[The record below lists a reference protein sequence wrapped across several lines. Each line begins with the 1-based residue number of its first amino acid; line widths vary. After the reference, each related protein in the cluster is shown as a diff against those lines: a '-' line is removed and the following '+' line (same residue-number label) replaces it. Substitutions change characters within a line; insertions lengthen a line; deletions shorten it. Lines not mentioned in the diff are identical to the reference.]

1 MRKLGEWSLLG
12 AVTLALGG
20 GLGAVGLPSSYL
32 FGALLAGLGAAL
44 LMPGRLEVPDPA
56 FTVAQGVTGVTLGA
70 YLEADSLEVVAG
82 SWLPVLAVSA
92 GTLALSVAAGRM
104 LARATDCDETTASL
118 GLVAGGATGIVAM
131 ADELGADGRLVAFMQ
146 YARVLI
152 VVLITPL
159 VAALAFPGHATA
171 PASALETPLL
181 GEPSWWL
188 ITAGT
193 AAAGAA
199 AGALVRMPTPWILGP
214 LLVSGAVT
222 LIAPAGTFEVPELLR
237 ETAFIVIGAQVG
249 LRFTPDTLRQVGR
262 LLVPVLLGIAGLIV
276 ACFGLAVLLHLTAD
290 VTLADAYLATT
301 PGGFYAVAAVAFGA
315 GADTTF
321 IVAVQGLRVLV
332 MVLLAPTVVRW
343 LARSRSAA

>member
-1 MRKLGEWSLLG
+1 MRRLADWLLLG

-20 GLGAVGLPSSYL
+20 GLGAAGLPSSFL

-44 LMPGRLEVPDPA
+44 LVPGRLGVPDPV

-70 YLEADSLEVVAG
+70 YLQSDSLEAVAG
-82 SWLPVLAVSA
+82 SWLPVLLVSA
-92 GTLALSVAAGRM
+92 GTLALSVLAGRA
-104 LARATDCDETTASL
+104 LARTTHCDETTASL

-131 ADELGADGRLVAFMQ
+131 ADELGGDGRLVAFMQ

-171 PASALETPLL
+171 PAAALDTPLL
-181 GEPSWWL
+181 GDWSWWA
-188 ITAGT
+188 ITAAT

-199 AGALVRMPTPWILGP
+199 AGALVRMPNPWILGP

-222 LIAPAGTFEVPELLR
+222 LAAPAGTFQVPELLR
-237 ETAFIVIGAQVG
+237 EAAFVAIGAQVG
-249 LRFTPDTLRQVGR
+249 LRFTPDTLREVGR
-262 LLVPVLLGIAGLIV
+262 LLGPVLLAIAGLIV
-276 ACFGLAVLLHLTAD
+276 ACFGLAVVLRATAG

-332 MVLLAPTVVRW
+332 MVLLAPSVVRW
-343 LARSRSAA
+343 LNRA